1 MDQSTLTRTCVN
13 DPTTILLNFY
23 LQNPRPAATFA
34 PTFDKRILPLAGR
47 FCRRDGGIG
56 RRDGL
61 KHHCLQGHAGSSP
74 APGTMN
80 PYNYL

>member
-1 MDQSTLTRTCVN
+1 VTQ
-13 DPTTILLNFY
+13 PTTILLHFY
-23 LQNPRPAATFA
+23 LQNPPPAPTFA

-74 APGTMN
+74 APGTYQAPN
-80 PYNYL
+80 